1 MRDLLDFNDP
11 VSLSVFVAYL
21 SDKSRE
27 AKEQK
32 NAALREQWNN
42 LDSDLSRKMFIQA
55 HGTDWQKD

>member
-21 SDKSRE
+21 SDKSKE
-27 AKEQK
+27 AKKQK